1 MMSCYAVSTMRFI
14 ADLHIHSHYA
24 RATSPQ
30 MNIVSL
36 TKWSQLKGT
45 NVVGTGDFTHPKWF
59 AELEDK
65 LEPAEEG
72 LFKLKPKYE
81 KEIRKEVPETCRVP
95 MRFLLTV
102 EVSTIYKK
110 NDKVRKVHSLIYSPS
125 FEYVAKINALLLKRG
140 ANLHSDGRP
149 IVGMH
154 TKELLQIMLDVSDEC
169 LFVPAHIWTPHFA
182 VFGSQSGYDSLQ
194 ECFEELTPHIYAI
207 ETGLS
212 SDPAMNWRIA
222 ELDGR
227 TIISNSDAHSP
238 GKLGREAN
246 IFNTELSYGAIA
258 SALRTNDPKALE
270 ATIEFYPEEGKY
282 HVDGHRNC
290 KVRLTPKE
298 TQENKFLCPACGRRV
313 TVGVMHRVED
323 LADKAREEGFRP
335 KGARPFY
342 SIIPLPEII
351 SEVEQVGV
359 QSKRVQGIYMD
370 VLTKLGNEF
379 SILLDLPIAD
389 VEAAAGAMLAESIKR
404 MREGDVHI
412 DAGYDGEY
420 GTINILDE
428 SDREKL
434 NPQEGLF

>member
-1 MMSCYAVSTMRFI
+1 MRFI
-14 ADLHIHSHYA
+14 ADLHIHSHYS

-59 AELEDK
+59 AELKEK
-65 LEPAEEG
+65 LEPAEPG
-72 LFKLKPKYE
+72 LFKLKPEYE
-81 KEIRKEVPETCRVP
+81 KEIQKEVPQRCRTP

-102 EVSTIYKK
+102 EISTIYKK
-110 NDKVRKVHSLIYSPS
+110 NDRVRKVHSLIYSPS
-125 FEYVAKINALLLKRG
+125 FDYAAEINARLLKRG

-149 IVGMH
+149 IIGMH
-154 TKELLQIMLDVSDEC
+154 TKDLLQIMLDVSDEC
-169 LFVPAHIWTPHFA
+169 LFVPAHIWTPHFS

-212 SDPAMNWRIA
+212 SDPAMNWRIK
-222 ELDGR
+222 ELDSR
-227 TIISNSDAHSP
+227 AIISNSDAHSQ

-246 IFNTELSYGAIA
+246 IFNTELSYAGIVN
-258 SALRTNDPKALE
+258 ALKTNDLKALE

-290 KVRLTPKE
+290 KVRLTPQE
-298 TQENKFLCPACGRRV
+298 TRSNKFLCPACGKHV

-323 LADKAREEGFRP
+323 LADRDREEEFRP
-335 KGARPFY
+335 KNARPFY

-359 QSKRVQGIYMD
+359 GSKRVQSVYMD

-389 VEAAAGAMLAESIKR
+389 IEHTGGSMLAEAIKR

-412 DAGYDGEY
+412 DPGYDGEY
-420 GTINILDE
+420 GTISILDDA
-428 SDREKL
+428 DRERL
-434 NPQEGLF
+434 NPQTELF